1 MNGWKSMVAVAAVLV
16 FSIPIISFADVNMQ
30 DGNWETTIEM
40 KMEGMPF
47 PMPPVTSKIT
57 QCITKKDPVPRTA
70 NKDQKCDIKDQKI
83 SGNKVSW
90 RMVCVDKNGT
100 TEGQG
105 EITYAG
111 NSYQGMVKTKTIVK
125 DNPNEAMTST
135 MQMKG
140 RWLGACSK

>member
-1 MNGWKSMVAVAAVLV
+1 MVAVTAVLV
-16 FSIPIISFADVNMQ
+16 FSIPITSFADVNMKE
-30 DGNWETTIEM
+30 GNWETTIAME
-40 KMEGMPF
+40 MEGMPF
-47 PMPPVTSKIT
+47 PMPPVTSKVT
-57 QCITKKDPVPRTA
+57 QCITKKDLVPRTA
-70 NKDQKCDIKDQKI
+70 NKEQKCDIKDQKI

-100 TEGQG
+100 MEGQG

-111 NSYQGMVKTKTIVK
+111 NSYQGMVKTKTILK

-135 MQMKG
+135 MKLNG